1 MNSTSVRVELSHVV
15 VMSVGSLAA
24 VVITAAILRRPRS
37 NAAERACPQ
46 GRVAVAAGLHWRR
59 GRSTLLALRGE
70 LGDIEDMGDRQIAG
84 HKKTGERPDQLGMF
98 VLPPK
103 FILKPLQEGSARG
116 EREVSFYEEI
126 EVNFALL
133 LGVRFFLKA
142 QRAQGRTK

>member
-1 MNSTSVRVELSHVV
+1 MAT
-15 VMSVGSLAA
+15 
-24 VVITAAILRRPRS
+24 
-37 NAAERACPQ
+37 
-46 GRVAVAAGLHWRR
+46 GLHWRR

-103 FILKPLQEGSARG
+103 FLLKPLQEGSARG

-133 LGVRFFLKA
+133 LGVRVF
-142 QRAQGRTK
+142 